1 MREITIEKLVNVPA
15 LNARL
20 RERLAERI
28 AGISFDGKRVTL
40 HLADAASKAD
50 EDAARAEVEAHDP
63 AIKTEDQTRAV
74 LAEAAKAELL
84 TNDFRALK
92 AAIENASTLA
102 ALKPILLAMLMLMWK
117 LALAQGLTRETALD
131 SAVRD

>member
-20 RERLAERI
+20 RERLADRI
-28 AGISFDGKRVTL
+28 YGISYDGKRVTL
-40 HLADAASKAD
+40 HLADAASRAD

-63 AIKTEDQTRAV
+63 TIKTEDQTRAV
-74 LAEAAKAELL
+74 LAETAKAELL
-84 TNDFRALK
+84 TNDFRSLK
-92 AAIENASTLA
+92 AAIENANTLA
-102 ALKPILLAMLMLMWK
+102 AIRPILLAMLLLMWK

-131 SAVRD
+131 AAVRD